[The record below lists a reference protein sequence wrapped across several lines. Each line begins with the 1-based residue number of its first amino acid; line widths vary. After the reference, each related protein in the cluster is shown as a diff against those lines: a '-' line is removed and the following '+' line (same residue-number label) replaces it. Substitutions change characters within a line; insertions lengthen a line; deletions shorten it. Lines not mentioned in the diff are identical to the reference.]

1 MQRFLIIQTA
11 FLGDAILATSVAEK
25 IHQEFP
31 HAEIFMLVRKGN
43 ESLFAGHPFLNVLVW
58 NKKDGKFRSLF
69 KIIREVR
76 KLKFDYVINLHRFA
90 SSGIITALSGAG
102 YTAGFDKNPLSL
114 FFKKK
119 VKHIIGDGRHEVE
132 RNQSLI
138 DEITGTGYVMPK
150 LYPSETDHDFVQQLV
165 TGKFVCMAPASV
177 WFTKQLPGEKWISMI
192 EKSDPEILVCLIGA
206 ATDKNLCEELI
217 RESGRKNV
225 LNLAGRLQLLQT
237 AALMKKAVMNYV
249 NDSGPL
255 HLATAVNA
263 PVTAFFCSTIPAF
276 GFGPLSD
283 NSIIIETREL
293 LTCKPCGLHGY
304 DKCPLGHF
312 RCGHTIE
319 VPLIKF

>member
-11 FLGDAILATSVAEK
+11 FLGDAILATAVAEK
-25 IHQEFP
+25 IHVKFP
-31 HAEIFMLVRKGN
+31 QANITMLVRKGN
-43 ESLFAGHPFLNVLVW
+43 ESLFTGHPFLNVLIW
-58 NKKDGKFRSLF
+58 NKKEGKLKSLL

-76 KLKFDYVINLHRFA
+76 KIKFDYVINLHRFA
-90 SSGIITALSGAG
+90 SSGIVTAFSGAEF
-102 YTAGFDKNPLSL
+102 TAGFDKNPLSL

-138 DEITGTGYVMPK
+138 DEITGTGYAMPK
-150 LYPSETDHDFVQQLV
+150 LYPAESDNSYVQQLV
-165 TGKFVCMAPASV
+165 TGRYVCMAPASV
-177 WFTKQLPGEKWISMI
+177 WFTKQLPREKWISMI
-192 EKSDPEILVCLIGA
+192 EKSDPEILICLIGA
-206 ATDKNLCEELI
+206 AADKILCEELI
-217 RESGRKNV
+217 SEAGRKNV

-237 AALMKKAVMNYV
+237 AALMKNAIMNYV

-255 HLATAVNA
+255 HIASAVNA
-263 PVTAFFCSTIPAF
+263 PVTAFFNSTIPAF

-283 NSIIIETREL
+283 TSFIIETHEP

-304 DKCPLGHF
+304 NKCPLGHF